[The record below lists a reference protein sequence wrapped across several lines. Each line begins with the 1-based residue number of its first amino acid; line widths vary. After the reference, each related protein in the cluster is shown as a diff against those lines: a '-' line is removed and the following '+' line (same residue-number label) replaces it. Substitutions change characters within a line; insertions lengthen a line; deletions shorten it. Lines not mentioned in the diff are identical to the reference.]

1 MAVDEGEEQGGGLAF
16 LNRLKPQQRL
26 LLALI
31 IVVLGVAIGYGVGS
45 MSGGGGAQ
53 DKYVQIL
60 SKMNP
65 KETATVVTTLEELKI
80 EHQIRDEGTAIAVVR
95 EKVDEARLAL
105 ASKGLPKDGVLGYEL
120 FGDKLGFMSTDFEK
134 KVSLQRALNGELT
147 RLVRQFDGVEDAR
160 VNLVVPEQAL
170 FAEQQLPPTASIMIK
185 FASKGGFKPEQV
197 ESITYLVASSVQG
210 LTPNNVTVVD
220 TDGRLLSSGQGGL
233 GDKALD
239 KQMTKEMQKQLEV
252 KRDWEQELA
261 AKTQALLEKVVGPGH
276 AKVEVNLDLD
286 WKRQQMRERNLTPVV
301 TQDQQLVATA
311 KKTMTE
317 QVSGGATPPGGAPGT
332 TTNVPQAPGYAAAP
346 GGTGGPTNMNK
357 TQTQEQ
363 FPLNNQEV
371 LTTAPTGAIKRI
383 TATAL
388 VQIDPETQPITKE
401 QATSIVKTALGIDAT
416 RNDQVTVEVVNFDT
430 SVSDKL
436 REEMEKAA
444 KEGPPTLWIVLA
456 AIGGLVIGAGVAGAL
471 VKRKQPPP
479 QGADAFGAL
488 AGGGAPGIGAAP
500 IPGVIPS
507 SAPMAGLPGHG
518 GAPAEMPQD
527 RVEISRAPA
536 VAAPAQ
542 ENPFAFLYGVTPETV
557 AELLNSER
565 LPTLVAV
572 LAQLEPEQA
581 EAVVNL
587 LQPEVQKEVRARL
600 ETNPVLPPMTQ
611 KMVSQSLKKRLA
623 SLTADIHG

>member
-16 LNRLKPQQRL
+16 LSRLKPQQRL

-45 MSGGGGAQ
+45 STGGGG
-53 DKYVQIL
+53 KEERYVQIL

-65 KETATVVTTLEELKI
+65 KETAAVTTYLEELKI
-80 EHQIRDEGTAIAVVR
+80 PHEVRNEGTAVAVIR

-105 ASKGLPKDGVLGYEL
+105 ASKGLPKDGVVGYEL

-147 RLVRQFDGVEDAR
+147 RLVRQFEGVDDAR
-160 VNLVVPEQAL
+160 VSVVVPEQAL

-185 FASKGGFKPEQV
+185 FAQKGGFKPEQV

-220 TDGRLLSSGQGGL
+220 TEGRLLSSGQGADKGM
-233 GDKALD
+233 DKAV
-239 KQMTKEMQKQLEV
+239 TKEMAKQLEL
-252 KRDWEQELA
+252 KRDWEMELA

-286 WKRQQMRERNLTPVV
+286 WKRQQMRERNLSPVM
-301 TQDQQLVATA
+301 TQDQQMVATA

-317 QVSGGATPPGGAPGT
+317 QMSGTNNVPGGAPGT
-332 TTNVPQAPGYAAAP
+332 TTNVPQPPAYAGAPAA
-346 GGTGGPTNMNK
+346 TGGGTNMNK

-371 LTTAPTGAIKRI
+371 LTTAPVGTIKRI

-388 VQIDPETQPITKE
+388 VQIDPETQPITKD
-401 QATSIVKTALGIDAT
+401 QATAIVRTALGYDAT
-416 RNDQVTVEVVNFDT
+416 RNDQITVEVVNFDT
-430 SVSDKL
+430 SVADKL

-444 KEGPPTLWIVLA
+444 KEGPPTLWIALA
-456 AIGGLVIGAGVAGAL
+456 AIGGLVLGAGVAGAL
-471 VKRKQPPP
+471 VRRKQPPP

-488 AGGGAPGIGAAP
+488 AGGGGPASIGAAP

-507 SAPMAGLPGHG
+507 SAPMAGLPGHA

-527 RVEISRAPA
+527 KVEISRAPA
-536 VAAPAQ
+536 VAPPQ

-557 AELLNSER
+557 AELLGSER

-572 LAQLEPEQA
+572 LAQLDAEQA
-581 EAVVNL
+581 EAVVAL
-587 LQPEVQKEVRARL
+587 LQPEVQKEVRSRL

-623 SLTADIHG
+623 SLTAEVSG

>member
-16 LNRLKPQQRL
+16 LSRLKPQQRL

-31 IVVLGVAIGYGVGS
+31 IVVLGVAIGYGVGTAT
-45 MSGGGGAQ
+45 GGGGKQ
-53 DKYVQIL
+53 EKYVQIL

-65 KETATVVTTLEELKI
+65 KESAAVTTYLEELKI
-80 EHQIRDEGTAIAVVR
+80 PFEIRQEGTAVAVDR

-105 ASKGLPKDGVLGYEL
+105 AAKGLPKDGVVGFEL

-147 RLVRQFDGVEDAR
+147 RLVRQFEGVDDAR
-160 VNLVVPEQAL
+160 VSVVVPEQAL
-170 FAEQQLPPTASIMIK
+170 FAEQQLLPTASIMIK
-185 FASKGGFKPEQV
+185 FAQKGGFKPEQV

-210 LTPNNVTVVD
+210 LTPNNVTIVD
-220 TDGRLLSSGQGGL
+220 TEGRLLSSGQGAEKG
-233 GDKALD
+233 LD
-239 KQMTKEMQKQLEV
+239 KQATKEMQKQLEL
-252 KRDWEQELA
+252 KRDWEMELA

-286 WKRQQMRERNLTPVV
+286 WKRQQMRERNLSPVM
-301 TQDQQLVATA
+301 TQDQQIVATA

-317 QVSGGATPPGGAPGT
+317 QMSGTSNAPGGAPGT
-332 TTNVPQAPGYAAAP
+332 TTNVPQPPGYAAAP
-346 GGTGGPTNMNK
+346 GATGGGNNMNK

-371 LTTAPTGAIKRI
+371 LTTAPVGSIKRI

-388 VQIDPETQPITKE
+388 VQIDPETQPITKD
-401 QATSIVKTALGIDAT
+401 QATAIVRTALGYDAT
-416 RNDQVTVEVVNFDT
+416 RNDQVAVEVVNFDT
-430 SVSDKL
+430 SVADKL
-436 REEMEKAA
+436 REEMEKAS

-456 AIGGLVIGAGVAGAL
+456 AIGGLVLGAGVAGAL

-488 AGGGAPGIGAAP
+488 AGGGSPLGAAP

-507 SAPMAGLPGHG
+507 SAAMAGLPGHS

-536 VAAPAQ
+536 VAPPQ

-557 AELLNSER
+557 AELLGSER

-572 LAQLEPEQA
+572 LAQLEPGQA
-581 EAVVNL
+581 EAVVAL
-587 LQPEVQKEVRARL
+587 LQPEVQKEVHSRL

-623 SLTADIHG
+623 SLTAEVSG